1 MSLKSVLILF
11 DTVRLNMIGRAELQ
25 MPMRLCICVGLLAC
39 LSFCQ
44 QDRATFVEENCLEIF

>member
-1 MSLKSVLILF
+1 
-11 DTVRLNMIGRAELQ
+11 MIGRAELQ

-44 QDRATFVEENCLEIF
+44 QDRATFVEENCLEVF